1 MKITENTTFVNL
13 DAYTRKIE
21 GDQKINHSGKN
32 IAKGTLKDDEVVLS
46 RVAMKISE
54 TKKMLDSL
62 PDVNEQ
68 KIAFIKAQIE
78 EGTYRINAEGVAS
91 RMVRESLLNETM

>member
-21 GDQKINHSGKN
+21 GDRKINHSDKN
-32 IAKGTLKDDEVVLS
+32 IAKGKLKDDEVVLS
-46 RVAMKISE
+46 PVAIKISE
-54 TKKMLDSL
+54 TKKALASL
-62 PDVNEQ
+62 PDVREQ
-68 KIAFIKAQIE
+68 KIAYFKAQIE
-78 EGTYRINAEGVAS
+78 EGTYRINTEGVAS